1 MSHAPFL
8 FGAGGIILGFIGGIA
23 IGSATSG
30 SRINEA
36 VADALAPGR
45 EAAQQAAS
53 TQQEALAAL
62 SERIGA
68 LEARLAES
76 SGSDDLAARLGER
89 MEAMKAEMASRMEA
103 MSDSAKT
110 QADTLRSALSEL
122 SGGMQEAAQMAAA
135 AVAAKAGGSGAGEAA
150 GGMTVTEPL
159 AVGQTAMFADG
170 AVRAFV
176 ARLDGQGGAVRLV
189 VNGTTAE
196 LGSGGTARVPQ
207 GEGSCS
213 VSVLGLSDG
222 KVTLGSDCG
231 SAPEVGGDAAGAE
244 GDAAGAEGDAAG
256 AGAEAAGAGA
266 ETSGA
271 GAEAAGAGAEEAGA
285 AGGGEAGG
293 ETAAPEN
300 GTRPGAVAVL
310 ADGKLRVFVSGV
322 ASDGSSARI
331 AVNGVQTQTVEPGAS
346 VEVKAGDAACT
357 LTVTGIGGGMV
368 GLEASCG

>member
-36 VADALAPGR
+36 VADALAPGQQ
-45 EAAQQAAS
+45 AAQQAAS

-76 SGSDDLAARLGER
+76 TDSDDLAARLGER

-135 AVAAKAGGSGAGEAA
+135 AVAAKAGGGSGGEAA

-159 AVGQTAMFADG
+159 AVGQTAIFADG

-213 VSVLGLSDG
+213 VSVLGRIDG

-231 SAPEVGGDAAGAE
+231 SASEAEGDDAGAE
-244 GDAAGAEGDAAG
+244 GDAAGTGAETSGAG
-256 AGAEAAGAGA
+256 AGAEAAGA
-266 ETSGA
+266 
-271 GAEAAGAGAEEAGA
+271 
-285 AGGGEAGG
+285 AGGGEAGS

-331 AVNGVQTQTVEPGAS
+331 AVNGVRTQTVEPGAS

>member
-36 VADALAPGR
+36 VADALAPGQ

-76 SGSDDLAARLGER
+76 ADSDDLAARLGER

-135 AVAAKAGGSGAGEAA
+135 AVAAKAGGGSGGEAA

-159 AVGQTAMFADG
+159 AVGQTAIFAEG

-231 SAPEVGGDAAGAE
+231 SGQEAE
-244 GDAAGAEGDAAG
+244 GDDTGAEVDTAGAEGDAAG
-256 AGAEAAGAGA
+256 AGAEAAGA
-266 ETSGA
+266 
-271 GAEAAGAGAEEAGA
+271 

-293 ETAAPEN
+293 ETAVPEN

-331 AVNGVQTQTVEPGAS
+331 AVNGVRTQTVEPGAS

>member
-36 VADALAPGR
+36 VADALAPGQQ
-45 EAAQQAAS
+45 AAQQAAS

-76 SGSDDLAARLGER
+76 SDGDDLAARLGER

-135 AVAAKAGGSGAGEAA
+135 AVAAKAGGGSGGEAA

-231 SAPEVGGDAAGAE
+231 SAQEAEGDDAGAE
-244 GDAAGAEGDAAG
+244 GD
-256 AGAEAAGAGA
+256 AAGAGA

-271 GAEAAGAGAEEAGA
+271 GAEAAGA

>member
-36 VADALAPGR
+36 VADALAPGQQ
-45 EAAQQAAS
+45 AAQQAAS

-76 SGSDDLAARLGER
+76 SDGDDLAARLGER

-135 AVAAKAGGSGAGEAA
+135 AVAAKAGGGSGGEAA

-159 AVGQTAMFADG
+159 AVGQTAIFAEG
-170 AVRAFV
+170 TVRAFV

-231 SAPEVGGDAAGAE
+231 SAQEAEGDDAGAE
-244 GDAAGAEGDAAG
+244 GDDAGT
-256 AGAEAAGAGA
+256 GA

-271 GAEAAGAGAEEAGA
+271 GGEA

-331 AVNGVQTQTVEPGAS
+331 AVNGVQTQTVEPGDS

>member
-103 MSDSAKT
+103 MSDSART

-159 AVGQTAMFADG
+159 AVGQTAIFADG

-231 SAPEVGGDAAGAE
+231 IAPEAG

-256 AGAEAAGAGA
+256 AGAE
-266 ETSGA
+266 TSGA
-271 GAEAAGAGAEEAGA
+271 GAEDAGA

>member
-36 VADALAPGR
+36 VADALAPGQ

-76 SGSDDLAARLGER
+76 SDGDDLAARLGER

-135 AVAAKAGGSGAGEAA
+135 AVAAKAGGGSGGEAA

-231 SAPEVGGDAAGAE
+231 SAQEAEGDDAGAE
-244 GDAAGAEGDAAG
+244 GD
-256 AGAEAAGAGA
+256 AAGAGA

-271 GAEAAGAGAEEAGA
+271 GAEAAGA

-331 AVNGVQTQTVEPGAS
+331 AVNGVRTQTVEPGAS

>member
-36 VADALAPGR
+36 VADALAPGQ

-76 SGSDDLAARLGER
+76 SDGDDLAARLGER

-135 AVAAKAGGSGAGEAA
+135 AVAAKAGGGSGGEAA

-231 SAPEVGGDAAGAE
+231 SAQEAE
-244 GDAAGAEGDAAG
+244 GDDAGAEGDAAG
-256 AGAEAAGAGA
+256 AGAETAGAGA
-266 ETSGA
+266 EA
-271 GAEAAGAGAEEAGA
+271 AGA

-331 AVNGVQTQTVEPGAS
+331 AVNGVRTQTVEPGAS

>member
-8 FGAGGIILGFIGGIA
+8 FGASGIILGFIGGIA

-36 VADALAPGR
+36 VADALAPGQQ
-45 EAAQQAAS
+45 AAQQAAS

-76 SGSDDLAARLGER
+76 SDGDDLAARLGER

-135 AVAAKAGGSGAGEAA
+135 AVAAKAGGSAGEAA

-159 AVGQTAMFADG
+159 AVGQTAIFAEG

-231 SAPEVGGDAAGAE
+231 SAQEAEGDDAGAE
-244 GDAAGAEGDAAG
+244 GD
-256 AGAEAAGAGA
+256 AAGAGA

-271 GAEAAGAGAEEAGA
+271 GAEAAGA

>member
-36 VADALAPGR
+36 VADALAPGQQ
-45 EAAQQAAS
+45 AAQQAAS

-76 SGSDDLAARLGER
+76 TDGDDLAARLGER

-135 AVAAKAGGSGAGEAA
+135 AVAAKAGGGSGGEAA

-159 AVGQTAMFADG
+159 AVGQTAIFADG

-231 SAPEVGGDAAGAE
+231 SASEAEGDDAGAE
-244 GDAAGAEGDAAG
+244 GDAAGTGAETSGAG
-256 AGAEAAGAGA
+256 AGAEAAGA
-266 ETSGA
+266 
-271 GAEAAGAGAEEAGA
+271 
-285 AGGGEAGG
+285 AGGGEAGS

-331 AVNGVQTQTVEPGAS
+331 AVNGVRTQTVEPGAS

>member
-36 VADALAPGR
+36 VADALAPGQQ
-45 EAAQQAAS
+45 AAQQAAS

-76 SGSDDLAARLGER
+76 TDGDDLAARLGER

-135 AVAAKAGGSGAGEAA
+135 AVAAKAGGGSGGEAA

-159 AVGQTAMFADG
+159 AVGQTAIFADG

-231 SAPEVGGDAAGAE
+231 SAQEAEGDDAGAE
-244 GDAAGAEGDAAG
+244 GD
-256 AGAEAAGAGA
+256 AAGAGA

-271 GAEAAGAGAEEAGA
+271 GAEAAGA

-331 AVNGVQTQTVEPGAS
+331 AVNGVRTQTVEPGAS

>member
-68 LEARLAES
+68 MEARLAES

-103 MSDSAKT
+103 MSDSART

-159 AVGQTAMFADG
+159 SVGQTAMFADG

-231 SAPEVGGDAAGAE
+231 SAPEAGGDAAGTGGDAAGAG
-244 GDAAGAEGDAAG
+244 GD
-256 AGAEAAGAGA
+256 AAGAGA

-271 GAEAAGAGAEEAGA
+271 GAEDAEA

>member
-36 VADALAPGR
+36 VADALAPGQ

-76 SGSDDLAARLGER
+76 ADSDDLAARLGER

-135 AVAAKAGGSGAGEAA
+135 AVAAKAGASGGGEAA

-159 AVGQTAMFADG
+159 AVGQTAIFAEG

-231 SAPEVGGDAAGAE
+231 SAQEAEGDDAGAE

-256 AGAEAAGAGA
+256 AGAEA
-266 ETSGA
+266 
-271 GAEAAGAGAEEAGA
+271 AGA